1 MKIMLIE
8 DDYLLS
14 RAIESYLNKYDIS
27 SFLDGRSTLN
37 SLDNM
42 YDVFIID
49 IDIPEINGIE
59 LLTEIKYRYKDS
71 YTIMISATTEIDTI
85 EEAYTIGCNDYM
97 KKPFNVKE
105 LKLKLE
111 NLNKKFSNEISL
123 STDLKLIKNLSKL
136 VYKENKNIDL
146 TLNELNLLN
155 LLIKNRGKIV
165 NYQTIINS
173 IWEYENESNQV
184 RQLVNRL
191 KRKMPEDIIKN
202 RRNQGYI
209 IK

>member
-1 MKIMLIE
+1 MLIE

-27 SFLDGRSTLN
+27 SFLDGRSALN

>member
-27 SFLDGRSTLN
+27 SFLDGRSALN

>member
-1 MKIMLIE
+1 MLIE

>member
-1 MKIMLIE
+1 MLIE

-27 SFLDGRSTLN
+27 SFLDGRSALN

-202 RRNQGYI
+202 RRNQGYL